1 MDNWR
6 GDLWHFPF
14 WSDVWGTAAEWF
26 SGIASFVAVAV
37 ALWQSIVIRK
47 QARDDAKDAARRF
60 QEEIDAANKR
70 TIDEVQAAEARSQL
84 ELEAAN
90 KRHAV
95 EMEQQRELA
104 RVQRVHLREQEFKL
118 ALIRVSKAA
127 SAYTHELATLMA
139 ETQRLITLGTRQE
152 RDDAIKPMAKK
163 RNLAA
168 ADLSLEVAGAHML
181 TNNEMIHTS
190 MDPIMEAAVACTT
203 AAGEYENTIIRSGT
217 TPNQLPVYM
226 AMERINNAV
235 GDARKLAGTVLVTGW
250 N

>member
-1 MDNWR
+1 MTEWL

-14 WSDVWGTAAEWF
+14 WSEVWGTAAEWF

-47 QARDDAKDAARRF
+47 QAKDDAKDAAKRF

-127 SAYTHELATLMA
+127 SAYTHELATLLA
-139 ETQRLITLGTRQE
+139 EAQHIITFSTRQE
-152 RDDAIKPMAKK
+152 RDDAIKPIAKK
-163 RNLAA
+163 MNLAA
-168 ADLSLEVAGAHML
+168 RDLSLEVAGAHML
-181 TNNEMIHTS
+181 TNIDAIHSS
-190 MDPIMEAAVACTT
+190 MDPIMAAAVECTT
-203 AAGEYENTIIRSGT
+203 AANDYENTIIMSGQ
-217 TPNQLPVYM
+217 TPNAVPVYM

-235 GDARKLAGTVLVTGW
+235 GDARRLAGEVLVTGW